1 MGRLWKKP
9 TFLVLSSLVVLI
21 MVAFV
26 VGTVA
31 PSTQYGATVGPVGRA
46 TEPPAHP
53 TPPPTRTPVLSASA
67 AGVMVPLIEPDQR
80 TEPEEAVAIEATR
93 EQEPTIAAT
102 EELTTTPV
110 VVGEASEELE
120 EVEEVE
126 EAVPTAEA
134 VAAAE
139 DEHASPTA
147 EATEVP
153 MPTEEAEEAEGT
165 EGAEA
170 TEEMTPTEEPAFTPT
185 VAPLEQRV
193 QEATGPGWTIVP
205 NGDVSED
212 GNPETIAYQPAD
224 IALSRTFADPL
235 YRSYP
240 WVVSELLIVQ
250 EGEQGELEYL
260 LTVTPEHLMT
270 YDTKLMTLSVPSEG
284 GFRAPEA
291 FLATYTRDRDV
302 QLTLIP
308 LTREGEPYMQ
318 SIGIA
323 WDEEAGE
330 YRLIL
335 SVNIPTP
342 ADAEAESEEPADDQ

>member
-1 MGRLWKKP
+1 MESG
-9 TFLVLSSLVVLI
+9 
-21 MVAFV
+21 
-26 VGTVA
+26 
-31 PSTQYGATVGPVGRA
+31 
-46 TEPPAHP
+46 
-53 TPPPTRTPVLSASA
+53 
-67 AGVMVPLIEPDQR
+67 
-80 TEPEEAVAIEATR
+80 EAVAIEATR

-102 EELTTTPV
+102 DELTTTPV
-110 VVGEASEELE
+110 VVGEAAE

-147 EATEVP
+147 EAAEATEVP

-165 EGAEA
+165 EVAEA
-170 TEEMTPTEEPAFTPT
+170 PEEMTPTEEPAFTAT

-193 QEATGPGWTIVP
+193 QEATGPGWAIVP
-205 NGDVSED
+205 NGDVSGD

-224 IALSRTFADPL
+224 ITLSRTFADPL

-284 GFRAPEA
+284 GFLAPEA
-291 FLATYTRDRDV
+291 FLATYTRDSDV

-318 SIGIA
+318 SIGLA

-335 SVNIPTP
+335 SVNVPTP
-342 ADAEAESEEPADDQ
+342 ADAEANSEEPADDQ